1 MAGLVSRQARFK
13 PLVEATSRDN
23 APDATDIQIRL
34 CDCSEILPGS
44 AVDRIAWRHTFL
56 LATTSAPLRSLWH
69 GPAVTGEGMAELEDY
84 GITKARLQEMY
95 EEFLGGVSKSELER
109 RYLGK
114 PESHGKLFSSLVS
127 RYLGIDTER
136 RSPQTKEI
144 ARLQALVRSLGGDPR
159 RTRPQTLR
167 ERIEG
172 PANQFYGYGDYSGS
186 ELTAHAAEVAEEV
199 VDPLLRAGVAVVVT
213 IEVRAAASQ
222 ALPDDVVREVAGG
235 AHVVGFKTAVFDSA
249 DPQGGS

>member
-1 MAGLVSRQARFK
+1 
-13 PLVEATSRDN
+13 
-23 APDATDIQIRL
+23 
-34 CDCSEILPGS
+34 
-44 AVDRIAWRHTFL
+44 
-56 LATTSAPLRSLWH
+56 
-69 GPAVTGEGMAELEDY
+69 MAELEDY
-84 GITKARLQEMY
+84 GITKAQLQEMY

-199 VDPLLRAGVAVVVT
+199 ASALVVT
-213 IEVRAAASQ
+213 TLGLVIVVAAIARGVSSSGRS
-222 ALPDDVVREVAGG
+222 PHNR
-235 AHVVGFKTAVFDSA
+235 
-249 DPQGGS
+249 